1 MTYLTIGYLPI
12 TLTAVIFAIPKKQNV
27 LFPSMADHGRSW
39 FIFNIIIISAFTYV
53 LALYI
58 GSVLEFLKT
67 IIKHVWAFLI
77 APFGLLWAGSM
88 ERWQKLKLHE
98 GKVKEIQVAKPTARN
113 DIDITNLME
122 KGEAKLASGALTKPG
137 HIHGLFRKKQP

>member
-1 MTYLTIGYLPI
+1 
-12 TLTAVIFAIPKKQNV
+12 VIFDIPKKQNV

-39 FIFNIIIISAFTYV
+39 FIINIIIISAFTYV

-67 IIKHVWAFLI
+67 IIKHVWEFLI
-77 APFGLLWAGSM
+77 APFRLLWVWLM

-98 GKVKEIQVAKPTARN
+98 GKAKEIQVAKPAARN
-113 DIDITNLME
+113 VVDVTNLAE
-122 KGEAKLASGALTKPG
+122 KGEAKLVSGALTKPG